1 MRICVLTLLVAMMCV
16 STTMAQESKSEQK
29 ELNVPKETQE
39 KPLNFWMAHKLDYSK
54 TILESLTM
62 GDFEKLAITAEQLR
76 VLGKI
81 EGFVR
86 RKNPTYQIQLR
97 NFDLATR
104 ELVRHAKQSNADGAT
119 LAFNQLT
126 ASCVSC
132 HTLLRKGID

>member
-1 MRICVLTLLVAMMCV
+1 MRMCVLTLIIAAVCV
-16 STTMAQESKSEQK
+16 SPVPAQEAAPTQDK
-29 ELNVPKETQE
+29 LRVPKETQE
-39 KPLNFWMAHKLDYSK
+39 QPLNFWMAHKLGYSK

-62 GDFEKLAITAEQLR
+62 GDFEKLATTAEQLR
-76 VLGKI
+76 ILGKI

-104 ELVRHAKQSNADGAT
+104 ELVRHAKQENPDGAT

-132 HTLLRKGID
+132 HTLLRKGLD